1 MDTFTFPW
9 RAGHS
14 GVSKGSRVYRCGGST
29 GLARKKSGT
38 GFPFHPKHGGRGHL
52 KQAGI

>member
-14 GVSKGSRVYRCGGST
+14 GVSKESRVYRCGGST
-29 GLARKKSGT
+29 GLARKERHRFPVSPHARRHEAPET
-38 GFPFHPKHGGRGHL
+38 GRHL
-52 KQAGI
+52 